1 LSAAAR
7 VSIDDAGAMLAAN
20 FAEWV
25 QALDLSVV
33 ATAADSATLRMPF
46 HPRLH
51 RVGGIVSGQAL
62 MALAD
67 TAMVLAC
74 CTAVGEFRPMA
85 TVDVHTTFLRP
96 ATDTAILATATVLRL
111 GRTMAFAEV
120 RLVTEAAPHRLVATA
135 TGNYVVPAGA

>member
-1 LSAAAR
+1 MAISVTGAN
-7 VSIDDAGAMLAAN
+7 AMLAAN
-20 FAEWV
+20 FADWV
-25 QALDLSVV
+25 RALDLSVV
-33 ATAADSATLRMPF
+33 ATADNSATLRMPF

-51 RVGGIVSGQAL
+51 RTGGIVSGQAL

-74 CTAVGEFRPMA
+74 CSAVGEFRPMA

-96 ATDTAILATATVLRL
+96 ATDTGIVATATVLRI

-120 RLVTEAAPHRLVATA
+120 RMTTEAEPPLLVATA
-135 TGNYVVPAGA
+135 SGNYVVPATS